1 MDPLRHVK
9 PAVRGLAAYTV
20 ALPKAPVKIN
30 QNENPWDLP
39 EAAKRRVV
47 EKALARPWSRYPE
60 LDPKELLEALARHS
74 GWRSDGIL
82 LGNGSNEA
90 IEALLRVTVGPGT
103 KVVIPEPTFTLYAL
117 LTTILGGKLVRVPMT
132 VAEEASDDGDVGRI
146 DARGPTRAPAVA
158 SARVGSGTMRPI
170 HSRAGFRYETDALLA
185 ARRASGA
192 PVTIVCSPNNPTGT
206 SLEPGDVERLCR
218 DGDGLV
224 VIDEAYHEFSGRTVV
239 PLLERHPNLIVLR
252 TFSKAMSLAGLR
264 VGYLLASPGLVR
276 EVNKARLPYNVNFF
290 SQAAAT
296 AALEE
301 KDALAATV
309 HRLVAERERLLARL
323 ADVPGVRAFASDA
336 NFFLIECLAAA
347 PKAVFA
353 SMLRRGVVVR
363 DVTSYPMLERCLRVT
378 VGTEA
383 ENDAFLHALGTA
395 LTESGMDLTTGRA

>member
-9 PAVRGLAAYTV
+9 PAVRDLAAYTV
-20 ALPKAPVKIN
+20 ALPRAPVKIN

-39 EAAKRRVV
+39 ERAKKRVL
-47 EKALARPWSRYPE
+47 EKALARPWSRYPD
-60 LDPKELLEALARHS
+60 LDPKELLEALARHA
-74 GWRSDGIL
+74 GWRADGIL

-117 LTTILGGKLVRVPMT
+117 LIRILGGEIVPVRMT
-132 VAEEASDDGDVGRI
+132 FRGAPSLPGDEESAVEIADPSGPARRGTLGVTYDV
-146 DARGPTRAPAVA
+146 
-158 SARVGSGTMRPI
+158 
-170 HSRAGFRYETDALLA
+170 DALLA
-185 ARRASGA
+185 ARRVSEA

-206 SLEPGDVERLCR
+206 SLDLYDVERLCG

-224 VIDEAYHEFSGRTVV
+224 VIDEAYHEFSAQTAV

-252 TFSKAMSLAGLR
+252 TFSKAMAMAGLR
-264 VGYLLASPGLVR
+264 VGYLLASPELVR
-276 EVNKARLPYNVNFF
+276 EIAKARLPYNLNFF
-290 SQAAAT
+290 SESAAL

-301 KDALAATV
+301 KDALAVAV

-323 ADVPGVRAFASDA
+323 ADVPGIRAYSSDA
-336 NFFLIECLAAA
+336 NFFLVECLSAA

-353 SMLRRGVVVR
+353 SMLRRGVLVR
-363 DVTSYPMLERCLRVT
+363 DVTSYPRLERCLRVT
-378 VGTEA
+378 VGTPE

-395 LTESGMDLTTGRA
+395 LTEAGMDLTTGRA